1 MIILP
6 DRHIPRARLLLPVS
20 DREWRKPSQRRQTYG
35 IEDQTRFRLTARLN
49 DGHIVWRGWFDDRDA
64 ADTFMLAIAL
74 GNLTQDPGLWRLP
87 TPQWHPGMGE
97 SLAYE
102 FATVVFLTGTSGSNQ
117 TYTIPS
123 DWGSSANT
131 IETIGAGGSGAAG
144 FASNSAGGGA
154 GGAYSKITN
163 LTLTPGGSATY
174 FLPAGAAASGNAGGD
189 CWFNGSTLA
198 GSSVGAKGGGGGSSG
213 SGGTGGASASGVGTT
228 KNSGGN
234 GGTNGSS
241 YSAGGGGGAGGPNGV
256 GAAGGNGGGT
266 SQGGGGGGGNGGG
279 SAGTT
284 PSSSSGGAGGN
295 NSSSSGSGAGST
307 SNGTAGT
314 AGTAGGGGGGGF
326 YNPGTSAGN
335 TGGAGGPGTEFDS
348 THGSGGGGG
357 GLVRRT
363 FRRITALAGR
373 MVAVA
378 VVGHTTGR
386 LVRQAAK
393 V

>member
-154 GGAYSKITN
+154 GEGAGRVGRAARHQPPLPVRLRAAS
-163 LTLTPGGSATY
+163 LGQCAARVGRGRRRDVDHGRPAARGSEGGVMARKKKRSTFEATVV
-174 FLPAGAAASGNAGGD
+174 AGPEGVALYINGCRIAGPKPWGGGKVLHVFSGESCDVAAA
-189 CWFNGSTLA
+189 L
-198 GSSVGAKGGGGGSSG
+198 KGG
-213 SGGTGGASASGVGTT
+213 
-228 KNSGGN
+228 
-234 GGTNGSS
+234 
-241 YSAGGGGGAGGPNGV
+241 
-256 GAAGGNGGGT
+256 
-266 SQGGGGGGGNGGG
+266 
-279 SAGTT
+279 
-284 PSSSSGGAGGN
+284 
-295 NSSSSGSGAGST
+295 
-307 SNGTAGT
+307 
-314 AGTAGGGGGGGF
+314 
-326 YNPGTSAGN
+326 
-335 TGGAGGPGTEFDS
+335 E
-348 THGSGGGGG
+348 
-357 GLVRRT
+357 
-363 FRRITALAGR
+363 
-373 MVAVA
+373 
-378 VVGHTTGR
+378 
-386 LVRQAAK
+386 
-393 V
+393 